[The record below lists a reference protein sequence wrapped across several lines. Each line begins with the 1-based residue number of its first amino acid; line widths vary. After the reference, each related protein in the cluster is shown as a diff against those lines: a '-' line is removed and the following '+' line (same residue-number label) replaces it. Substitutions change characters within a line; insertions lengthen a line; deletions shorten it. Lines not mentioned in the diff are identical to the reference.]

1 MRDGFP
7 LKSRIFWDHSALA
20 STAMQE
26 IHVTNKCMLGTSF
39 QLLFFSCT
47 DKHTLIR
54 YFILQIVAY

>member
-1 MRDGFP
+1 MDFP
-7 LKSRIFWDHSALA
+7 KNQEFFGYYRSALA